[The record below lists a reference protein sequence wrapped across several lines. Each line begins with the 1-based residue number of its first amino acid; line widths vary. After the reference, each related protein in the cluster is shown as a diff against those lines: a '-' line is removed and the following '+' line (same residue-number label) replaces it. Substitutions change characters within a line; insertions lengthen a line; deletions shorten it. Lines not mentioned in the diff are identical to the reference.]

1 MVSIQEQFKIKSGL
15 QWHAYGILFKKYNIT
30 WISNKCDDFVCIFG
44 CSDTTF
50 WSNFS
55 TFIIINPSFFKI
67 LAESGPSG
75 SHFGLLAALF
85 VEVVN
90 AWPLLKHPGRA
101 IAKLSLIM
109 LALMILGL
117 LPWVDN
123 YAHTFGFIGG
133 LLLSFALFP
142 YVNFDSSAES
152 AYPVQC
158 HILRGASVAVFIGL
172 LVTMQLVFYLLPE
185 FQCEVNMFEQ
195 QFQIYYIITWI

>member
-1 MVSIQEQFKIKSGL
+1 LFVCLFVL
-15 QWHAYGILFKKYNIT
+15 GILGNAASAI
-30 WISNKCDDFVCIFG
+30 FV
-44 CSDTTF
+44 
-50 WSNFS
+50 
-55 TFIIINPSFFKI
+55 PHR
-67 LAESGPSG
+67 AESGPSG

-152 AYPVQC
+152 VYPVQC

-172 LVTMQLVFYLLPE
+172 LVTMQLVFYLLPD
-185 FQCEVNMFEQ
+185 FQCEVCKRFSCLPLTPTFCSGQNIDFKTRTTMAF
-195 QFQIYYIITWI
+195 F

>member
-1 MVSIQEQFKIKSGL
+1 M
-15 QWHAYGILFKKYNIT
+15 
-30 WISNKCDDFVCIFG
+30 CDDCLCKFG
-44 CSDTTF
+44 CIDKNF
-50 WSNFS
+50 WSNFC
-55 TFIIINPSFFKI
+55 ILIINPSFFQL

-152 AYPVQC
+152 VYSIQC

-172 LVTMQLVFYLLPE
+172 LVTMQLVFYLLPD
-185 FQCEVNMFEQ
+185 FQCEVNMVEG
-195 QFQIYYIITWI
+195 QFISII